1 MKFTVEI
8 EEFYL
13 DEEQDIEPTL
23 KNFVIKSVVQS
34 IQKSL
39 EAKIEDAI
47 TKEVKD
53 QISKSLFRNIQSV
66 VKRVI
71 SEGKIKSRY
80 KSDSPVTIEDYIK
93 EDFEHN
99 TGYSSPK
106 DTIEKLAK
114 QFGDEMK
121 RRYDLLFASQI
132 VAKLGAN
139 GLLKDEAVKM
149 LLETIDK
156 K

>member
-13 DEEQDIEPTL
+13 DKEQDIEPTL

-39 EAKIEDAI
+39 ESKIEDEI
-47 TKEVKD
+47 KRETRD

-66 VKRVI
+66 VKKVI
-71 SEGKIKSRY
+71 SEGKIKARY
-80 KSDSPVTIEDYIK
+80 SNNDLVTIEEYIK
-93 EDFEHN
+93 QDFEHN

-139 GLLKDEAVKM
+139 GLLKEDAVKM
-149 LLETIDK
+149 LLETIK
-156 K
+156 KP

>member
-39 EAKIEDAI
+39 ESKIEDAI
-47 TKEVKD
+47 TKEVRN
-53 QISKSLFRNIQSV
+53 QISKSLFRNIQIV
-66 VKRVI
+66 VKKVI
-71 SEGKIKSRY
+71 TEGKIKPRHSGEV
-80 KSDSPVTIEDYIK
+80 PVTIEEYIRQ
-93 EDFEHN
+93 DFEYN
-99 TGYSSPK
+99 SGYSSPK
-106 DTIEKLAK
+106 ETIEKLAK

>member
-39 EAKIEDAI
+39 ESKIEDAI
-47 TKEVKD
+47 TKEVRD

-66 VKRVI
+66 VKKVI
-71 SEGKIKSRY
+71 TEGKIKSRRS
-80 KSDSPVTIEDYIK
+80 SDSLVTIEEYIRQ
-93 EDFEHN
+93 DFEYN
-99 TGYSSPK
+99 SGYSSPK
-106 DTIEKLAK
+106 ETIEKLAK